1 MVRFVKCWGEKSK
14 FTQFPPHSAGGGGAD
29 RPGGSDTQTQERGEL
44 ERSFESSKTQE
55 FQRRGTSV
63 LCARHFDPLI
73 ILKGLSK
80 IFQQKFPFVCPS
92 FLISTA

>member
-44 ERSFESSKTQE
+44 ERSFESSKM
-55 FQRRGTSV
+55 
-63 LCARHFDPLI
+63 
-73 ILKGLSK
+73 
-80 IFQQKFPFVCPS
+80 
-92 FLISTA
+92 